1 MLGEYIQTA
10 LDHAHYEL
18 IEDEE
23 PYYGEV
29 RELEGVYATGHS
41 LEACR
46 RNLADVVEGWLI
58 LSLRKNLPVPE
69 IDGKT
74 IPAEHPSAV

>member
-1 MLGEYIQTA
+1 MLVEYIQAA

-29 RELEGVYATGHS
+29 RELQGVYASGRS
-41 LEACR
+41 LEECR
-46 RNLADVVEGWLI
+46 RNLADVLEGWLI
-58 LSLRKNLPVPE
+58 LSLRKNLPVRDE
-69 IDGKT
+69 WL
-74 IPAEHPSAV
+74 S